1 MIHPKMGFHEISE
14 TDSVIEEIAILMRLQ
29 KLGGKAR
36 LVKNPPELVLRMRVI
51 GSGFRGRR
59 PHGGPAKNN
68 LKGFAEQV
76 VENVRHL
83 PTA

>member
-1 MIHPKMGFHEISE
+1 MIHPKVGFHEVRE
-14 TDSVIEEIAILMRLQ
+14 TDPVIEKIAVLMRLQ
-29 KLGGKAR
+29 QLGGESCFMEN
-36 LVKNPPELVLRMRVI
+36 LPEFVLRMRVI
-51 GSGFRGRR
+51 RAGFRGRR

-83 PTA
+83 PTG